1 MTETNPSPKPIP
13 PIPPGALLCSIPQAA
28 DRICRGAQAIYDLI
42 GRGLIEA
49 VKSDG
54 RTLIR
59 VASLDRYAA
68 SLPLAKVKPV
78 PKRQPQRMRQPA

>member
-1 MTETNPSPKPIP
+1 MNVIETLTTLSPILCPI
-13 PIPPGALLCSIPQAA
+13 SVAA
-28 DRICRGAQAIYDLI
+28 QMIGRSERVIYDLI
-42 GRGLIEA
+42 GRGQIEA

-68 SLPLAKVKPV
+68 SLPLAEIASG